1 MATNNSEFFQTGETV
16 QIRLAFTF
24 RRKESN
30 STFMSDEP
38 VEIDLKF
45 LPDWLKEGPAEN
57 RYAGHAGEAEDRPR
71 RADRE
76 ERDRPPRGERGPRR
90 EGPSRNRDDR
100 RGPRR
105 EGPPRGKREERG
117 GGA

>member
-1 MATNNSEFFQTGETV
+1 MATNNSEYFRAAGTA
-16 QIRLAFTF
+16 QIRLSFTF

-45 LPDWLKEGPAEN
+45 LPDWLKESPAGN
-57 RYAGHAGEAEDRPR
+57 RYADHQGEADE
-71 RADRE
+71 RAGRGGGE
-76 ERDRPPRGERGPRR
+76 ERERPPRGPRR
-90 EGPSRNRDDR
+90 DGPPRGRDDR

-105 EGPPRGKREERG
+105 D
-117 GGA
+117 

>member
-1 MATNNSEFFQTGETV
+1 MATNNSEYFRAAGTA
-16 QIRLAFTF
+16 QIRLSFTF

-45 LPDWLKEGPAEN
+45 LPDWLKETPAAN
-57 RYAGHAGEAEDRPR
+57 RYADHLGEAEGRTR
-71 RADRE
+71 RAGAE
-76 ERDRPPRGERGPRR
+76 ERDRTPRGDRGPRGDGPPRG
-90 EGPSRNRDDR
+90 RDDR

-105 EGPPRGKREERG
+105 DGPP
-117 GGA
+117 